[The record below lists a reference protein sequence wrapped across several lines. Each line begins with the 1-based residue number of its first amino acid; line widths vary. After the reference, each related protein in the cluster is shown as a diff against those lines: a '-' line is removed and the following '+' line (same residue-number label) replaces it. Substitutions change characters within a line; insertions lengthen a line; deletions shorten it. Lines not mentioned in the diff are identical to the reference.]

1 MEDKKIK
8 VLEELAKQ
16 SDEEYMKILKNK
28 KNHIISK
35 FFPVC
40 PKGAKYLFFS
50 ERYDIIFIGKIGEI
64 I

>member
-1 MEDKKIK
+1 
-8 VLEELAKQ
+8 
-16 SDEEYMKILKNK
+16 MKILKNK

-50 ERYDIIFIGKIGEI
+50 VRYDIIFIGKIGEI